1 MKNLKIIW
9 SVRTECGPEREKN
22 EDAIYPNS
30 SGNKELP
37 FKAAICDGLGGH
49 AKGEV
54 ASKIATKV
62 MEGDEN
68 NIVKIIE
75 EANTKITEYQKNNSD
90 SKGMGTTMT
99 ALIIQDNG
107 LMKVGHVGDS
117 RCYVLTNRN
126 LVKLTEDQNVPGYQ
140 NVLKQ
145 ALGTKDKL
153 DIQKVDFQL
162 NNGDV
167 VFLCTDGLYNEL
179 GEEYLK
185 KRLQEGV
192 TADTLVGEALFQKPK
207 DNVSGIVINVVS
219 K

>member
-9 SVRTECGPEREKN
+9 SVRSDCGPEREKN
-22 EDAIYPNS
+22 EDAVYPEIG
-30 SGNKELP
+30 GNTTLP
-37 FKAAICDGLGGH
+37 FKAAVCDGLGGH

-54 ASKIATKV
+54 ASRIATST
-62 MEGDEN
+62 MESNEN
-68 NIVKIIE
+68 DIKNIIQN
-75 EANTKITEYQKNNSD
+75 ANSKITEYQKTNLD

-99 ALIIQDNG
+99 GIIINENG
-107 LMKVGHVGDS
+107 LMEIGHVGDS
-117 RCYVLTNRN
+117 RCYVLTGRN

-153 DIQKVDFQL
+153 DIQKIDFQL
-162 NNGDV
+162 SEGDV
-167 VFLCTDGLYNEL
+167 IFLCTDGLYNEL

-192 TADTLVGEALFQKPK
+192 SADTLVGEVLLQKPK